1 MVGPDETTSNRLG
14 AIFDATDRTWIAEIL
29 PYDDHLSPDGRVMEI
44 LSEHT
49 CQGWLEGYLLTGD
62 TGSSPVT
69 RRSST
74 SSIRCS
80 TSMRSG

>member
-1 MVGPDETTSNRLG
+1 MD
-14 AIFDATDRTWIAEIL
+14 EIL
-29 PYDDHLSPDGRVMEI
+29 PSDTNLAEHGRVMEI

-49 CQGWLEGYLLTGD
+49 CEGWLEGYLLRAD
-62 TGSSPVT
+62 TVSSRVT